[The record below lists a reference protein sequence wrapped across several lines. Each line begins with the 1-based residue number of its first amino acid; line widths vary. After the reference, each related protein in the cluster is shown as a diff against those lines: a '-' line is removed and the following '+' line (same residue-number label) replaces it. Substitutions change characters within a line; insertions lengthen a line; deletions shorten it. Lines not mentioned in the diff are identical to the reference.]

1 MEENMLI
8 LISDAFDPL
17 LPGKLK
23 RFGEVTEDKNRLA
36 EAEVVLVRSKTK
48 CTREYIDSAPKLKLI
63 IRGGV
68 GTDNIDKKYAGE
80 KAIQVNN
87 TPRASAIAVSELTFA
102 LMLAVPNRLIE
113 GHNSM
118 MQVKWI
124 KKELKRTELY
134 GKTLCLVGAGN
145 IATEVAR
152 RAAAFGMKVFAY
164 DKYVQK
170 SEYAEMKQNIS
181 ELTAVA
187 DYLSLH
193 VPLTDETRGM
203 INSTV
208 IDKMKEGA
216 VLINTCRGGCINAE
230 DVAAALRLGKLRAYV
245 TDVWPTD
252 PPPDDYPILKAPNVI
267 ATPHIGASS
276 RENLLRIG
284 QEVESII
291 EEFVKGGKA

>member
-1 MEENMLI
+1 MLI

-17 LPGKLK
+17 LPDKLK
-23 RFGEVTEDKNRLA
+23 KFGEVTEDKNRLS
-36 EAEVVLVRSKTK
+36 EADVVLVRSKTQCSK
-48 CTREYIDSAPKLKLI
+48 EYIDSAPKLKLI

-68 GTDNIDKKYAGE
+68 GTDNIDKEYARE
-80 KAIQVNN
+80 KAVQVNN

-118 MQVKWI
+118 MQGKWI

-134 GKTLCLVGAGN
+134 GKNLCLVGAGN

-164 DKYVQK
+164 DKYVKK

-181 ELTAVA
+181 ELAAVA

-203 INSTV
+203 INSAV
-208 IDKMKEGA
+208 IGKMKEGA
-216 VLINTCRGGCINAE
+216 VLINTCRGGCIDAE
-230 DVAAALRLGKLRAYV
+230 DVAAALHLGKLLAYA
-245 TDVWPTD
+245 TDVWPAD

-267 ATPHIGASS
+267 MTPHIGASS

-284 QEVESII
+284 EEVESII
-291 EEFVKGGKA
+291 EEYVKGGKA

>member
-1 MEENMLI
+1 MLI

-17 LPGKLK
+17 LPDKLK
-23 RFGEVTEDKNRLA
+23 KFGEVTEDKNRLS
-36 EAEVVLVRSKTK
+36 EADVVLVRSKTQCSK
-48 CTREYIDSAPKLKLI
+48 EYIDSAPKLKLI

-68 GTDNIDKKYAGE
+68 GTDNIDKEYARE
-80 KAIQVNN
+80 KAIKVRN
-87 TPRASAIAVSELTFA
+87 TPKASAIAVSELTFA

-118 MQVKWI
+118 MQGKWI

-134 GKTLCLVGAGN
+134 GKNLCLVGAGN

-164 DKYVQK
+164 DKYVKK

-181 ELTAVA
+181 ELAAVA

-203 INSTV
+203 INSAV
-208 IDKMKEGA
+208 IGKMKEGA
-216 VLINTCRGGCINAE
+216 VLINTCRGGCIDAE
-230 DVAAALRLGKLRAYV
+230 DVAAALHLGKLLAYA
-245 TDVWPTD
+245 TDVWPAD

-267 ATPHIGASS
+267 MTPHIGASS

-284 QEVESII
+284 EEVESII
-291 EEFVKGGKA
+291 EEYVKGGKA

>member
-1 MEENMLI
+1 MLI

-17 LPGKLK
+17 LTDKLK
-23 RFGEVTEDKNRLA
+23 KFGEVTEDKNRLS
-36 EAEVVLVRSKTK
+36 EADVVLVRSKTQCSK
-48 CTREYIDSAPKLKLI
+48 EYIDSAPKLKLI

-68 GTDNIDKKYAGE
+68 GTDNIDKEYAGE

-118 MQVKWI
+118 MQGKWI

-134 GKTLCLVGAGN
+134 GKNLCLVGAGN

-164 DKYVQK
+164 DKYVKK

-181 ELTAVA
+181 ELAALA

-203 INSTV
+203 INNAV
-208 IDKMKEGA
+208 IGKMKEGA
-216 VLINTCRGGCINAE
+216 VLINTCRGGCIDAE
-230 DVAAALRLGKLRAYV
+230 DVAAALHLGKLRAYA

-267 ATPHIGASS
+267 MTPHIGASS

>member
-1 MEENMLI
+1 MLI

-17 LPGKLK
+17 LPDKLK
-23 RFGEVTEDKNRLA
+23 KFGEVTEDKNRLS
-36 EAEVVLVRSKTK
+36 EADVVLVRSKTQCSK
-48 CTREYIDSAPKLKLI
+48 EYIDSAPKLKLI

-68 GTDNIDKKYAGE
+68 GTDNIDKEYAGE

-118 MQVKWI
+118 MQGKWI

-134 GKTLCLVGAGN
+134 GKNLCLVGAGN

-164 DKYVQK
+164 DKYVKK

-181 ELTAVA
+181 ELAALA

-203 INSTV
+203 INNAV
-208 IDKMKEGA
+208 IGKMKEGA
-216 VLINTCRGGCINAE
+216 VLINTCRGGCIDAE
-230 DVAAALRLGKLRAYV
+230 DVAAALHLGKLRAYA

-267 ATPHIGASS
+267 MTPHIGAST

>member
-1 MEENMLI
+1 MLI

-17 LPGKLK
+17 LLDKLK
-23 RFGEVTEDKNRLA
+23 KFGEVTEDKNRLA
-36 EAEVVLVRSKTK
+36 EADVVLVRSKTQCSK
-48 CTREYIDSAPKLKLI
+48 EYIDSAPKLKLI

-68 GTDNIDKKYAGE
+68 GTDNIDKEYARE
-80 KAIQVNN
+80 KVIQVNN

-118 MQVKWI
+118 MQGKWI

-134 GKTLCLVGAGN
+134 GKTLCLVGVGN

-164 DKYVQK
+164 DKYIQK
-170 SEYAEMKQNIS
+170 SEYAEMKPNIP
-181 ELTAVA
+181 ELVVVA

-203 INSTV
+203 INSAV
-208 IDKMKEGA
+208 IDKMKEGV
-216 VLINTCRGGCINAE
+216 VLINTCRGGCIDAE
-230 DVAAALRLGKLRAYV
+230 DVAAALQLGKLRAYA
-245 TDVWPTD
+245 TDVWPAD

-267 ATPHIGASS
+267 MTPHIGASS

-284 QEVESII
+284 EEVESII

>member
-1 MEENMLI
+1 MLI

-17 LPGKLK
+17 LPDKLK
-23 RFGEVTEDKNRLA
+23 KFGEVTEDKNRLS
-36 EAEVVLVRSKTK
+36 EADVVLVRSKTQCNK
-48 CTREYIDSAPKLKLI
+48 EYIDSAPKLKLI

-68 GTDNIDKKYAGE
+68 GTDNIDKEYAGG

-118 MQVKWI
+118 MQGKWI

-134 GKTLCLVGAGN
+134 GKNLCLVGAGN
-145 IATEVAR
+145 IATEVAG

-164 DKYVQK
+164 DKYVKK
-170 SEYAEMKQNIS
+170 SEYAEMKPNIF
-181 ELTAVA
+181 ELAALA

-203 INSTV
+203 INNAV
-208 IDKMKEGA
+208 IGKMKEGA
-216 VLINTCRGGCINAE
+216 VLINTCRGGCIDAE
-230 DVAAALRLGKLRAYV
+230 DVATALHLGKLLAYA

-252 PPPDDYPILKAPNVI
+252 PPPADYPILKAPNVI
-267 ATPHIGASS
+267 MTPHIGASS

-291 EEFVKGGKA
+291 EEFVKGGKV

>member
-1 MEENMLI
+1 MLI

-17 LPGKLK
+17 LPDKLK
-23 RFGEVTEDKNRLA
+23 KFGEVTEDKNRLS
-36 EAEVVLVRSKTK
+36 EADVVLVRSKTQCSK
-48 CTREYIDSAPKLKLI
+48 EYIDSAPKLKLI

-68 GTDNIDKKYAGE
+68 GTDNIDKEYAGE

-118 MQVKWI
+118 MQGKWI

-134 GKTLCLVGAGN
+134 GKNLCLVGAGN

-164 DKYVQK
+164 DKYVKK

-181 ELTAVA
+181 ELAVVA

-203 INSTV
+203 INNAV
-208 IDKMKEGA
+208 IGKMKEGA
-216 VLINTCRGGCINAE
+216 VLINTCRGGCIDAE
-230 DVAAALRLGKLRAYV
+230 DVAAALHLGKLRAYA

-267 ATPHIGASS
+267 MTPHIGAST

>member
-1 MEENMLI
+1 MLI

-17 LPGKLK
+17 LPDKLK
-23 RFGEVTEDKNRLA
+23 KFGEVTEDKNRLA
-36 EAEVVLVRSKTK
+36 EADVVLVRSKTQCSK
-48 CTREYIDSAPKLKLI
+48 EYIDSAPKLKLI

-68 GTDNIDKKYAGE
+68 GTDNIDKEYAGV
-80 KAIQVNN
+80 KSIQVNN
-87 TPRASAIAVSELTFA
+87 TPKASAIAVSELTFA

-118 MQVKWI
+118 MQGKWI

-134 GKTLCLVGAGN
+134 GKNLGLVGAGN
-145 IATEVAR
+145 IAIEVAR
-152 RAAAFGMKVFAY
+152 RAAAFGMKVFACR
-164 DKYVQK
+164 KSGQK
-170 SEYAEMKQNIS
+170 SEYAEMKQNIF
-181 ELTAVA
+181 ELAAVA

-193 VPLTDETRGM
+193 VPLIDETRGM
-203 INSTV
+203 INSAV
-208 IDKMKEGA
+208 IDKMKEST
-216 VLINTCRGGCINAE
+216 VLINTGRGGCIDAE
-230 DVAAALRLGKLRAYV
+230 DVAAALQRGKLRAYA

-267 ATPHIGASS
+267 MTPHIGASS

-284 QEVESII
+284 EEVEAII

>member
-1 MEENMLI
+1 MLI

-17 LPGKLK
+17 LPDKLK
-23 RFGEVTEDKNRLA
+23 KFGEVTGDKNRLA
-36 EAEVVLVRSKTK
+36 EADVVLVRSKTQ
-48 CTREYIDSAPKLKLI
+48 CNREYIDSAPKLKLI

-68 GTDNIDKKYAGE
+68 GTDNIDKEYAAE

-118 MQVKWI
+118 MQGKWI

-152 RAAAFGMKVFAY
+152 RAAAFGMKVFSFR
-164 DKYVQK
+164 KSMQK
-170 SEYAEMKQNIS
+170 TEYAELKPNIL
-181 ELTAVA
+181 ELAAVA

-203 INSTV
+203 INNAV

-230 DVAAALRLGKLRAYV
+230 DVAAALELGKLRAYA

-267 ATPHIGASS
+267 MTPHIGASS

-284 QEVESII
+284 EKVESII
-291 EEFVKGGKA
+291 EEFVRGGKE

>member
-1 MEENMLI
+1 MLI

-17 LPGKLK
+17 LPDKLEK
-23 RFGEVTEDKNRLA
+23 FGEVTEDKKRLA
-36 EAEVVLVRSKTK
+36 EADVVLVRSKTQ
-48 CTREYIDSAPKLKLI
+48 CNREYIDSAPKLKLI

-118 MQVKWI
+118 MQGKWI
-124 KKELKRTELY
+124 KKELKRSELY
-134 GKTLCLVGAGN
+134 GKNLCLVGAGN

-152 RAAAFGMKVFAY
+152 RGAAFGMKVFACR
-164 DKYVQK
+164 KSVQK
-170 SEYAEMKQNIS
+170 SDYAEMKQDIFK
-181 ELTAVA
+181 LAAVA

-193 VPLTDETRGM
+193 VPLTDETRGL
-203 INSTV
+203 INSAM
-208 IDKMKEGA
+208 IDRMKEGA
-216 VLINTCRGGCINAE
+216 VLINTCRAGCIDAE
-230 DVAAALRLGKLRAYV
+230 DVAAALKLGKLRAYA
-245 TDVWPTD
+245 TDVWPAD

-267 ATPHIGASS
+267 MTPHIGASS

-284 QEVESII
+284 QEVEMII
-291 EEFVKGGKA
+291 EEFVKGDKT

>member
-1 MEENMLI
+1 MLI

-17 LPGKLK
+17 LPDKLK
-23 RFGEVTEDKNRLA
+23 KFGEVTEDKNRLS
-36 EAEVVLVRSKTK
+36 EADVVLVRSKTQCSK
-48 CTREYIDSAPKLKLI
+48 EYIDSAPKLKLI

-68 GTDNIDKKYAGE
+68 GTDNIDKEYAGE

-118 MQVKWI
+118 MQGKWI

-134 GKTLCLVGAGN
+134 GKNLCLVGAGN

-164 DKYVQK
+164 DKYVKK

-181 ELTAVA
+181 ELAVVA

-203 INSTV
+203 INNAV
-208 IDKMKEGA
+208 IGKMKEGA
-216 VLINTCRGGCINAE
+216 VLINTCRGGCIDAE
-230 DVAAALRLGKLRAYV
+230 DVAAALHLGKLRAYA

-267 ATPHIGASS
+267 MTPHIGASS

>member
-1 MEENMLI
+1 MLI

-17 LPGKLK
+17 LPDKLK
-23 RFGEVTEDKNRLA
+23 KFGEVTEDKNRLS
-36 EAEVVLVRSKTK
+36 EADVVLVRSKTQCSK
-48 CTREYIDSAPKLKLI
+48 EYIDSAPKLKLI

-68 GTDNIDKKYAGE
+68 GTDNIDKEYARE
-80 KAIQVNN
+80 KAIKVRN
-87 TPRASAIAVSELTFA
+87 TPKASAIAVSELTFA

-118 MQVKWI
+118 MQGKWI

-134 GKTLCLVGAGN
+134 GKNLCLVGAGN

-164 DKYVQK
+164 DKYVKK

-181 ELTAVA
+181 ELVGVA

-203 INSTV
+203 INSAV
-208 IDKMKEGA
+208 IGKMKEGA
-216 VLINTCRGGCINAE
+216 VLINTCRGGCIDAE
-230 DVAAALRLGKLRAYV
+230 DVAAALHLGKLRAYA
-245 TDVWPTD
+245 TDVWPAD

-267 ATPHIGASS
+267 MTPHIGASS

-284 QEVESII
+284 EEVESII
-291 EEFVKGGKA
+291 EEYVKGGKA

>member
-1 MEENMLI
+1 MLI

-17 LPGKLK
+17 LPDKLK
-23 RFGEVTEDKNRLA
+23 KFGEVTEDKNRLS
-36 EAEVVLVRSKTK
+36 EADVVLVRSKTQCSK
-48 CTREYIDSAPKLKLI
+48 EYIDSAPKLKLI

-68 GTDNIDKKYAGE
+68 GTDNIDKEYAGE

-118 MQVKWI
+118 MQGKWI

-134 GKTLCLVGAGN
+134 GKNLCLVGAGN

-181 ELTAVA
+181 ELAALA

-203 INSTV
+203 INNAV
-208 IDKMKEGA
+208 IGKMKEGA
-216 VLINTCRGGCINAE
+216 VLINTCRGGCIDAE
-230 DVAAALRLGKLRAYV
+230 DVAAALHLGKLRAYA

-267 ATPHIGASS
+267 MTPHIGAST